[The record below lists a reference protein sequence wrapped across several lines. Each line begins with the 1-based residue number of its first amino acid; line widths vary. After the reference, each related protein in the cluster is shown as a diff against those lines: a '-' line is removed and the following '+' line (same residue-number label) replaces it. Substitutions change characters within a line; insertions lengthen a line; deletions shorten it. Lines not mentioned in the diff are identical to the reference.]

1 MQCLHPGAACIG
13 GAERVAQSWDIVFS
27 GLPPGTGLEIDVEQ
41 TRVHAGDDWGF
52 ATCVE
57 KVRSDDGV
65 GTLAATNVFEKQAG
79 EWKIVH
85 HHAHGIQGIR

>member
-1 MQCLHPGAACIG
+1 M
-13 GAERVAQSWDIVFS
+13 AQSWDIVFS